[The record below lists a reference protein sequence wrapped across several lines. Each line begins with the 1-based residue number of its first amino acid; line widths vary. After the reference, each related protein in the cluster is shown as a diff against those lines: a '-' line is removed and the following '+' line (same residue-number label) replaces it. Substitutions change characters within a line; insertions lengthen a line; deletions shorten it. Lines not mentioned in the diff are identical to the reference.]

1 MRAVQERRGEDG
13 QAKVVGVLIHG
24 DSALGGLGVNQTT
37 FNLSQTQGY
46 GTGGTLHLVINNQIG
61 FTTSRLQDMR
71 SSRYCTDI
79 AKMVA
84 APIIHVNGDD
94 VDAVCRVMELVCEW
108 RDTFRRDIIIDIC
121 CFRKHGHNESDE
133 PRLTQP
139 QMYQAVDAHLVRS
152 PVMVNLLPAAAC

>member
-1 MRAVQERRGEDG
+1 M
-13 QAKVVGVLIHG
+13 VGVLIHG

-94 VDAVCRVMELVCEW
+94 VDAVCRNGTGVRMA
-108 RDTFRRDIIIDIC
+108 R
-121 CFRKHGHNESDE
+121 
-133 PRLTQP
+133 
-139 QMYQAVDAHLVRS
+139 HLPARHHHRYL
-152 PVMVNLLPAAAC
+152 LLP

>member
-1 MRAVQERRGEDG
+1 M
-13 QAKVVGVLIHG
+13 
-24 DSALGGLGVNQTT
+24 
-37 FNLSQTQGY
+37 
-46 GTGGTLHLVINNQIG
+46 INNQIG

-94 VDAVCRVMELVCEW
+94 VDAVCQVMELACEW

-139 QMYQAVDAHLVRS
+139 QMYQAVDVHPGTLARYGESLARRG
-152 PVMVNLLPAAAC
+152 C

>member
-1 MRAVQERRGEDG
+1 M
-13 QAKVVGVLIHG
+13 GVLIHG

-84 APIIHVNGDD
+84 APLSTLM
-94 VDAVCRVMELVCEW
+94 AMTLTLFAVMELACEW

-139 QMYQAVDAHLVRS
+139 QMYQAVDAHPVRS

>member
-1 MRAVQERRGEDG
+1 QERRGEDG

-94 VDAVCRVMELVCEW
+94 VDAVCQVMELACEW

-139 QMYQAVDAHLVRS
+139 QMYQAVDAHPGTLARYGES
-152 PVMVNLLPAAAC
+152 LAR

>member
-1 MRAVQERRGEDG
+1 MGYSSNLETPAGSLHVALAYNPSHLEIVNPVVLGQCEPQERRGEDG

-94 VDAVCRVMELVCEW
+94 VDAVCRNG
-108 RDTFRRDIIIDIC
+108 T
-121 CFRKHGHNESDE
+121 G
-133 PRLTQP
+133 
-139 QMYQAVDAHLVRS
+139 VR
-152 PVMVNLLPAAAC
+152 MARHLPA